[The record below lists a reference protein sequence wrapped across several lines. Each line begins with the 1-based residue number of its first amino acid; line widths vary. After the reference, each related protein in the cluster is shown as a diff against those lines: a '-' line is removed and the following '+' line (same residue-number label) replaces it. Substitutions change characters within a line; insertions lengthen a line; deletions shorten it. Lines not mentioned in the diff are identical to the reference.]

1 MVVGKVEFALSLVEG
16 FVGIV
21 GKYFDEGLDGRY
33 VFHIFVFFI
42 ILLQFFLSECAFL
55 LINFFSEWD
64 KLLAFLF
71 HFDVFAFDLEQF
83 ES

>member
-1 MVVGKVEFALSLVEG
+1 MVVGKVEFALSLVER

-21 GKYFDEGLDGRY
+21 SKYFDEGLDGRY

-55 LINFFSEWD
+55 LINFFPE
-64 KLLAFLF
+64 
-71 HFDVFAFDLEQF
+71 
-83 ES
+83 